1 MARLPIQSVYT
12 DKLNFGPHDR
22 VTFAYRPYCRPVRT
36 TTGWQFE
43 RDDGSELSEAFSH
56 AEIKA
61 RIDLPGYRYERD
73 FYAPAIVRGRAAHRA
88 ASMDDVAKS
97 EQPEVLFRWQV
108 CKRFERMT
116 REGVV
121 STTDAGFAK
130 AAPIIAAEVAK
141 LECAKVR
148 PKPRGRDRGGRGK
161 PEAPAPEGKVRKGGR
176 TRGVPTSGKP
186 DVALRRMPPVS
197 TFWKWLRKYRAAHGM
212 PWGLRDEYGNCGGR
226 PAPICAEAAEVLDRM
241 GREHADP
248 NGTNFELLLEKMRNA
263 VAALN
268 EGRSGDERVACPSR
282 QQLKDFLGSLRHVR
296 VVAARKLLGPAGRE
310 MRIASGGLGIVRPL
324 ERVEMDHWEVHLQ
337 SILVAVGLW
346 ERLNRA
352 QRRAIGRMHLCVAI
366 DVATRAILGMHLSET
381 PTTADALA
389 VVRMMVSD
397 KGGFADAVGAL
408 TPWCMAGTP
417 ETIATDGGGAFVS
430 DEFGLAVAS
439 LRCDQVIPPAG
450 LPWLRGTIERFF
462 RTAHMRLVSRFRG
475 RTFENILAL
484 GEYPAE
490 KLANLDTRDLAWVIV
505 RWVVDVY
512 HNTRHEGL
520 GGATPREA
528 WLEGV
533 ALYGTTPPPD
543 PHVRRAIFGVRLA
556 RTLNGEGIRILGL
569 RYWSHALVE
578 LFLAEG
584 KQDVEVKLDPADVG
598 EISVRIG
605 RTWHAARCSR
615 PEVAGVDAATWV
627 EAAAELRRVRADS
640 SELTERVIRDAI
652 QAIERVG
659 ANALDRE
666 GIADPTPT
674 TEQLDH
680 FERQLLLGF
689 QVPDPVADADWND
702 PGDPLAGGIP
712 VTGPI
717 GPENLDPVPRPVREH
732 RLLAP
737 PAIDPDGDAADD
749 DFDIED

>member
-1 MARLPIQSVYT
+1 MTRHPIPSGRT

-56 AEIKA
+56 AEIQA
-61 RIDLPGYRYERD
+61 RVDLPGYLYERD
-73 FYAPAIVRGRAAHRA
+73 FFAPAIVRGRAARRA
-88 ASMDDVAKS
+88 ASMDDVAAH
-97 EQPEVLFRWQV
+97 EQPEVLFRWQI
-108 CKRFERMT
+108 CKRFERLT

-121 STTDAGFAK
+121 PTTDAGFAK
-130 AAPIIAAEVAK
+130 AAPIISAEVAK

-161 PEAPAPEGKVRKGGR
+161 PRAPAPEGKVRKGGR

-186 DVALRRMPPVS
+186 DVVLRRMPPVS
-197 TFWKWLRKYRAAHGM
+197 TFWKWWRKYRAAHGM

-226 PAPICAEAAEVLDRM
+226 PAPICAEAAEVLAQM
-241 GREHADP
+241 GRDRADL
-248 NGTNFELLLEKMRNA
+248 NRASLKLLLERMRNA

-268 EGRSGDERVACPSR
+268 EGRPEDERVPCPSR
-282 QQLKDFLGSLRHVR
+282 KQLNDHLDSLRHVR
-296 VVAARKLLGPAGRE
+296 VVAGRELIGPAARR

-337 SILVAVGLW
+337 GILVAVGLW
-346 ERLNRA
+346 DRLNRA

-381 PTTADALA
+381 PTAADALA

-397 KGGFADAVGAL
+397 KGVFADAVGAL
-408 TPWCMAGTP
+408 TPWDMAGTP

-439 LRCDQVIPPAG
+439 LRCDLVIPPAG

-462 RTAHMRLVSRFRG
+462 RTAHMRLVARFRG

-490 KLANLDTRDLAWVIV
+490 KLANLDSRDLAWVIV

-528 WLEGV
+528 WLGGV

-556 RTLNGEGIRILGL
+556 RTLNGEGLRILGL

-578 LFLAEG
+578 LYLAEG

-605 RTWHAARCSR
+605 RTWHAARCLR
-615 PEVAGVDAATWV
+615 PEVAGVDVATWI
-627 EAAAELRRVRADS
+627 EAAAGLRRVRADS
-640 SELTERVIRDAI
+640 SGLHERVVRDAI

-659 ANALDRE
+659 ATALDRE

-680 FERQLLLGF
+680 FERELLRGF
-689 QVPDPVADADWND
+689 QVPDPVADLDRED
-702 PGDPLAGGIP
+702 PGDPLAGGIS

-717 GPENLDPVPRPVREH
+717 GPTIPEPAPR
-732 RLLAP
+732 RLRDRRPPAP
-737 PAIDPDGDAADD
+737 PAIVPEGDAFDD